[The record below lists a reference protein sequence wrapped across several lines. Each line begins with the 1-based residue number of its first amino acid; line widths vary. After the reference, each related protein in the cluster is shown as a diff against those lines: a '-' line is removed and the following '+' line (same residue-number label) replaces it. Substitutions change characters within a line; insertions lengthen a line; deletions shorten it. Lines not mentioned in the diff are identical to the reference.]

1 MSSRRSPAQR
11 LLLGAITIYQ
21 AARAGHPSPCRFMP
35 SCSAYAREAVEVH
48 GALRGTALAV
58 RRVLRCHPWGA
69 HGVDLVP
76 LPAHTVEPPGSINS
90 RRGVK

>member
-1 MSSRRSPAQR
+1 MSNHRSLPQR
-11 LLLGAITIYQ
+11 VLLGLISVYQ

-48 GALRGTALAV
+48 GALRGGALAA

-76 LPAHTVEPPGSINS
+76 LPSGTVEEPRRAVPS
-90 RRGVK
+90 RSMR

>member
-1 MSSRRSPAQR
+1 MSNRRSRAQR
-11 LLLGAITIYQ
+11 ILLGLISVYQ

-35 SCSAYAREAVEVH
+35 SCSAYAREAVELH
-48 GALRGTALAV
+48 GALRGSALAV

-76 LPAHTVEPPGSINS
+76 LPVGSVEVTRPPVSS
-90 RRGVK
+90 RGVK